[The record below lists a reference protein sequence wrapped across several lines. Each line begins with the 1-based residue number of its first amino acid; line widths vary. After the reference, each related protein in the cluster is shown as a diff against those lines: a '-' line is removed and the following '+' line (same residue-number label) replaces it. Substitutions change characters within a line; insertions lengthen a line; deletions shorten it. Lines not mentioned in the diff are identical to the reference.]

1 MAMAYVRDTDLAWP
15 MLVDESRSLYAA
27 YGMDRGGWWD
37 IFGPPSWWAYARL
50 LFRGR
55 RLQRPGSDVRQLGGD
70 VLIDPQGKVRVHH
83 VGSGPADRPSVTSL
97 LEIVRHAAGD
107 GNDD

>member
-1 MAMAYVRDTDLAWP
+1 MAMSYVRDTGLTWP
-15 MLVDESRSLYAA
+15 LLVDESRLLYAA

-37 IFGPPSWWAYARL
+37 IFGPQSWWAYCKL

-55 RLQRPGSDVRQLGGD
+55 RLQRSGSDVRQLGGD
-70 VLIDPQGKVRVHH
+70 VLVDPQGKVRVHH

-97 LEIVRHAAGD
+97 LDAVRHATISVER
-107 GNDD
+107 